1 VQRHRAAGAGL
12 TLAPGAAGVYPRLV
26 TEFLE
31 AVLNI
36 GAVVGLVV
44 LVMWVASLFVGPKA
58 FGLPVMIA
66 VFVAVAIPVVIS
78 NSGFGVGVVA
88 IGGGVLAVIVVF
100 GLAMT
105 GGPEKPPI
113 SKPESPEDRGRG

>member
-1 VQRHRAAGAGL
+1 
-12 TLAPGAAGVYPRLV
+12 V

-36 GAVVGLVV
+36 GAVVAVVV
-44 LVMWVASLFVGPKA
+44 LVMWVASLWIGPKA

-66 VFVAVAIPVVIS
+66 VFVAVAIPVVMS
-78 NSGFGVGVVA
+78 NSGVGVGVVV
-88 IGGGVLAVIVVF
+88 IVIGVLAVIAVF

-105 GGPEKPPI
+105 GGPEKPPT
-113 SKPESPEDRGRG
+113 SKPEWPEDRDRR